1 MPTDPNAERARLA
14 ATYAGMPDLQLADVA
29 ATGDTL
35 TDAARQA
42 LRAEIA
48 KRSLGIEVL
57 ETSPEEPPPQNL
69 VTIRQFRD
77 LPTALLA
84 KGALDSAGI
93 AAFLADTNMV
103 RMDWFISNAIGGV
116 KLQVREENVA
126 EANSILD
133 QPAPDNFEVEGV
145 GNCEQPKCP
154 ECQSL
159 DVSQDPLHDA
169 AGSSLA
175 VSWLTGG
182 VIPPVPLRAGGSRC
196 NSCGHHWQDT

>member
-1 MPTDPNAERARLA
+1 MPIDPNAERARLA
-14 ATYAGMPDLQLADVA
+14 ATYADMPDLQLADLA

-48 KRSLGIEVL
+48 KRGLGVEVL
-57 ETSPEEPPPQNL
+57 ETTPEEPPPQDL

-77 LPTALLA
+77 LPEALLA

-93 AAFLADTNMV
+93 PSFLADKNMV

-116 KLQVREENVA
+116 KLQVREEDVA

-133 QPAPDNFEVEGV
+133 QPSPDNFEVEGV
-145 GNCEQPKCP
+145 GNYEQLKCP
-154 ECQSL
+154 ECKSL
-159 DVSQDPLHDA
+159 DVSQDPLHGA

-175 VSWLTGG
+175 VSWVTGG
-182 VIPPVPLRAGGSRC
+182 VIPPVPLHAGGSRC